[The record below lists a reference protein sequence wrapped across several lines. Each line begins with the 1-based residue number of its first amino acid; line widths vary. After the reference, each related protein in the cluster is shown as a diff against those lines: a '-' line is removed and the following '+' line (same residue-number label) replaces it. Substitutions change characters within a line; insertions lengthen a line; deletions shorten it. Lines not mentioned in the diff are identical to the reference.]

1 MGKGKEMEE
10 ERRNGKGKR
19 GMWIPVLGII
29 VLGVACI
36 CSVPVLREEYMVKKE
51 KDMFAETKVV
61 LYEGPKSL
69 RDATEEDLV
78 SAPEN
83 KKDMALLHSTDTQ
96 VSVNGEEC
104 YVYETNVNHSRNW
117 NAAYLPSIGRTPIAY
132 FDFEGIAEITVTVP
146 AVEIESVKISPL
158 SAEITPVVDNEA
170 HTVTFRVTTP
180 DTYTLQFNDSP
191 ARAVH
196 IFANALEKEEEI
208 PDFDDPDVIYIGPGE
223 WDIETIS
230 MKKGQTL
237 YLAGGAVVHGVVNAS
252 FVSDVRV
259 CGRGIIDGSGFEGWQ
274 GKTAYIPLK
283 FDHCSNVKIE
293 DVIVLNSNA
302 WCCQAYDSTDGVI
315 DGLKIISARPNGDGI
330 SLQSCQNYMVENCFV
345 RSWDDSLVVKNYDV
359 NSMDVTFR
367 HMQLW
372 TDLAQSME
380 VGYETNKGRK
390 ADSSITNILFE
401 DITVLNNFHKPV
413 ISVHNG
419 DDALLD
425 NIVFRDVT
433 VEYEAVG
440 SGDGSEMP
448 YLIDINIMQS
458 SNWSTTLERGQIRGI
473 VLENINF
480 MDGRENPS
488 RIKGYDAEHTV
499 DGVTIK
505 NLTLF
510 GKEIKSAE
518 DGNFQIDEKTVSNV
532 TFQ

>member
-1 MGKGKEMEE
+1 MEKGNKQKQGKQKI
-10 ERRNGKGKR
+10 
-19 GMWIPVLGII
+19 WIPVLCIV
-29 VLGVACI
+29 VLGAI
-36 CSVPVLREEYMVKKE
+36 AAGAVPSLQRAMAQKKE
-51 KDMFAETKVV
+51 NDMLAASKVV

-69 RDATEEDLV
+69 RDATAEDLV

-83 KKDMALLHSTDTQ
+83 QKDMALLHSTDTKIY
-96 VSVNGEEC
+96 VNGEEC

-117 NAAYLPSIGRTPIAY
+117 NANYLPSIGRTPIAY

-146 AVEIESVKISPL
+146 DIEIESVKVSPVY
-158 SAEITPVVDNEA
+158 AEIEPEVDAEA

-208 PDFDDPDVIYIGPGE
+208 PDFDDPNVIYIGPGE

-237 YLAGGAVVHGVVNAS
+237 YLAGGAVIHGVVNAS

-259 CGRGIIDGSGFEGWQ
+259 CGRGIIDGSGIEGWQ

-283 FDHCSNVKIE
+283 FDHCSNVTIE

-330 SLQSCQNYMVENCFV
+330 SLQSCQNYTVTNCFV

-359 NSMDVTFR
+359 STRDVTFR

-380 VGYETNKGRK
+380 VGYETNKGNK
-390 ADSSITNILFE
+390 PDSSMTNIWFE

-419 DDALLD
+419 DDALLE
-425 NIVFRDVT
+425 NITFRDVT

-458 SNWSTTLERGQIRGI
+458 SSWSTTLERGQIRGV

-480 MDGRENPS
+480 LDGRENAS
-488 RIKGYDAEHTV
+488 RIKGYDSQHTV
-499 DGVTIK
+499 DGVSIK

-510 GKEIKSAE
+510 GKEVKNAE
-518 DGNFQIDEKTVSNV
+518 NGNFQIDEKTVSNV
-532 TFQ
+532 TFE